1 MKEAFEIARI
11 IQKSLKGK
19 LSESE
24 EKLLSDWRK
33 VSEENEHAFQ
43 RMISEDF
50 YTVGMEKLETY
61 DYRVAYGRFLQKK
74 YQRRRKR
81 RFLIS
86 MARVAAVALPFVMA
100 VVLYVGLNREEEQT
114 LRPSLASNILP
125 GTSKAVLT
133 LANGQMIPLGKET
146 TDSTIITDGTQI
158 SASGSGITYADG
170 GESEAVVYNKL
181 DIPRGGEFCLT
192 LSDGT
197 RVWLNSETS
206 IQYPVVFGT
215 KERRVFIQGEAYFE
229 VAKDAKKPFTVQFMS
244 SSVTVLGTSF
254 NIRAY
259 PEEKQSQTTLA
270 EGSVR
275 IYSPGSS
282 MLLKPGE
289 QAEVKALSGEMV
301 KKEVE
306 VKTFTS
312 WKDGRFVFE
321 QEPLENIMRTLE
333 RWYDI
338 RVIFR
343 DEGAKRISLSGNL
356 KRYGDFSQVMNM
368 LQMTGDV
375 RFELSVTFI
384 LRQTE
389 AHNNST
395 RSGEK

>member
-24 EKLLSDWRK
+24 ERQLSGWRK
-33 VSEENEHAFQ
+33 VSDENERAFQ

-50 YTVGMEKLETY
+50 YTIGMEKLEMY
-61 DYRVAYGRFLQKK
+61 DSRVAYGRFLQKK
-74 YQRRRKR
+74 YQQRRKR
-81 RFLIS
+81 RFLIN
-86 MARVAAVALPFVMA
+86 MARVAAVALPFVIA
-100 VVLYVGLNREEEQT
+100 LVLYVGLNREEEQMV
-114 LRPSLASNILP
+114 RPSLASNILP

-133 LANGQMIPLGKET
+133 LANGQMIPLGKEA

-158 SASGSGITYADG
+158 SASGSGVTYASG
-170 GESEAVVYNKL
+170 VESESVVYNKL
-181 DIPRGGEFCLT
+181 EIPRGGEFCLT

-206 IQYPVVFGT
+206 IQYPVAFGA
-215 KERRVFIQGEAYFE
+215 KERRVFVQGEAYFE
-229 VAKDAKKPFTVQFMS
+229 VAKDANKPFTVQFMS

-259 PEEKQSQTTLA
+259 PEEKRSQTTLA

-289 QAEVKALSGEMV
+289 QAEVSALSGEMV
-301 KKEVE
+301 KQEVE
-306 VKTFTS
+306 VKNFTS

-321 QEPLENIMRTLE
+321 QQPLEDIMRTLE

-338 RVIFR
+338 RVIFE
-343 DEGAKRISLSGNL
+343 DEGAKRISLSGNM
-356 KRYGDFSQVMNM
+356 KRYGDFSQVMKM

-375 RFELSVTFI
+375 RFELHGNDVYIT
-384 LRQTE
+384 TE
-389 AHNNST
+389 
-395 RSGEK
+395 

>member
-24 EKLLSDWRK
+24 ERQLSGWRK
-33 VSEENEHAFQ
+33 VSDENERAFQ

-50 YTVGMEKLETY
+50 YTIGMEKLEMY
-61 DYRVAYGRFLQKK
+61 DSRVAYGRFLQKK
-74 YQRRRKR
+74 YQQRRKR
-81 RFLIS
+81 RFLIN
-86 MARVAAVALPFVMA
+86 MARVAAVALPFVIA
-100 VVLYVGLNREEEQT
+100 LVLYVGLNREEEQMV
-114 LRPSLASNILP
+114 RPSLASNILP

-133 LANGQMIPLGKET
+133 LANGQMIPLGKEA
-146 TDSTIITDGTQI
+146 TDSTIITDGTLI
-158 SASGSGITYADG
+158 SASGSGVTYASG
-170 GESEAVVYNKL
+170 VESESVVYNKL
-181 DIPRGGEFCLT
+181 EIPRGGEFCLT

-206 IQYPVVFGT
+206 IQYPVAFGA
-215 KERRVFIQGEAYFE
+215 KERRVFVQGEAYFE

-259 PEEKQSQTTLA
+259 PEEKRSQTTLA

-289 QAEVKALSGEMV
+289 QAEVSALSGEMV
-301 KKEVE
+301 KQEVE
-306 VKTFTS
+306 VKNFTS

-321 QEPLENIMRTLE
+321 QQPLEYIMRTLE

-338 RVIFR
+338 RVIFK
-343 DEGAKRISLSGNL
+343 DEGAKRISLSGNM
-356 KRYGDFSQVMNM
+356 KRYGDFSQVMKM

-375 RFELSVTFI
+375 RFELHGNDVYIT
-384 LRQTE
+384 TE
-389 AHNNST
+389 
-395 RSGEK
+395 

>member
-74 YQRRRKR
+74 YQRRRTR

-375 RFELSVTFI
+375 RFELHGNDVYIT
-384 LRQTE
+384 TE
-389 AHNNST
+389 
-395 RSGEK
+395 

>member
-24 EKLLSDWRK
+24 ERQLSGWRK
-33 VSEENEHAFQ
+33 VSDENERAFQ

-50 YTVGMEKLETY
+50 YTIGMEKLEMY
-61 DYRVAYGRFLQKK
+61 DSRVAYGRFLQKK
-74 YQRRRKR
+74 YQQRRKR
-81 RFLIS
+81 RFLIN
-86 MARVAAVALPFVMA
+86 MARVAAVALPFVIA
-100 VVLYVGLNREEEQT
+100 LVLYVGLNREEEQMV
-114 LRPSLASNILP
+114 RPSLASNILP

-133 LANGQMIPLGKET
+133 LANGQMIPLGKEA

-158 SASGSGITYADG
+158 SASGSGVTYASG
-170 GESEAVVYNKL
+170 VESESVVYNKL
-181 DIPRGGEFCLT
+181 EIPRGGEFCLT

-206 IQYPVVFGT
+206 IQYPVAFGA
-215 KERRVFIQGEAYFE
+215 KERRVFVQGEAYFE

-254 NIRAY
+254 NNRAY
-259 PEEKQSQTTLA
+259 PEEKRSQTTLA

-289 QAEVKALSGEMV
+289 QAEVSALSGEMV
-301 KKEVE
+301 KQEVE
-306 VKTFTS
+306 VKNFTS

-321 QEPLENIMRTLE
+321 QQPLEDIMRTLE

-338 RVIFR
+338 RVIFK
-343 DEGAKRISLSGNL
+343 DEGAKRISLSGNM
-356 KRYGDFSQVMNM
+356 KRYGDFSQVMKM

-375 RFELSVTFI
+375 RFELHGNDVYIT
-384 LRQTE
+384 TE
-389 AHNNST
+389 
-395 RSGEK
+395 

>member
-81 RFLIS
+81 KFLIS

-114 LRPSLASNILP
+114 LRPSLTSNILP

-133 LANGQMIPLGKET
+133 LANGQIIPLGKEI

-158 SASGSGITYADG
+158 SASGSGITYVGG
-170 GESEAVVYNKL
+170 GESDAVVYNKL
-181 DIPRGGEFCLT
+181 EIPRGGEFCLT

-229 VAKDAKKPFTVQFMS
+229 VAKDTKKPFTVQFMS

-282 MLLKPGE
+282 ILLKPGE
-289 QAEVKALSGEMV
+289 QAEVNALSGEMV

-375 RFELSVTFI
+375 RFELHGNDVYIT
-384 LRQTE
+384 TE
-389 AHNNST
+389 
-395 RSGEK
+395 

>member
-1 MKEAFEIARI
+1 MVKEFKMKEAFEIARI

-24 EKLLSDWRK
+24 ERQLSGWRK
-33 VSEENEHAFQ
+33 VSDENERAFQ

-50 YTVGMEKLETY
+50 YTIGMEKLEMY
-61 DYRVAYGRFLQKK
+61 DSRVAYGRFLQKK
-74 YQRRRKR
+74 YQQRRKR
-81 RFLIS
+81 RFLIN
-86 MARVAAVALPFVMA
+86 MARVAAVALPFVIA
-100 VVLYVGLNREEEQT
+100 LVLYVGLNREEEQMV
-114 LRPSLASNILP
+114 RPSLASNILP

-133 LANGQMIPLGKET
+133 LANGQMIPLGKEA

-158 SASGSGITYADG
+158 SASGSGVTYASG
-170 GESEAVVYNKL
+170 VESESVVYNKL
-181 DIPRGGEFCLT
+181 EIPRGGEFCLT

-206 IQYPVVFGT
+206 IQYPVAFGA
-215 KERRVFIQGEAYFE
+215 KERRVFVQGEAYFE

-259 PEEKQSQTTLA
+259 PEEKRSQTTLA

-289 QAEVKALSGEMV
+289 QAEVSALSGEMV
-301 KKEVE
+301 KQEVE
-306 VKTFTS
+306 VKNFTS

-321 QEPLENIMRTLE
+321 QQPLEDIMRTLE

-338 RVIFR
+338 RVIFK
-343 DEGAKRISLSGNL
+343 DEGAKRISLSGNM
-356 KRYGDFSQVMNM
+356 KRYGDFSQVMKM

-375 RFELSVTFI
+375 RFELHGNDVYIT
-384 LRQTE
+384 TE
-389 AHNNST
+389 
-395 RSGEK
+395 

>member
-24 EKLLSDWRK
+24 ERQLSGWRK
-33 VSEENEHAFQ
+33 VSDENERAFQ

-61 DYRVAYGRFLQKK
+61 DYRVAYGRFLQRK
-74 YQRRRKR
+74 YQQRRKR
-81 RFLIS
+81 RFLINVG
-86 MARVAAVALPFVMA
+86 RVAAVALPFIIA
-100 VVLYVGLNREEEQT
+100 LVLYVGLNREEEQMV
-114 LRPSLASNILP
+114 RPSLASNILP

-133 LANGQMIPLGKET
+133 LANGQMIPLGKEA

-158 SASGSGITYADG
+158 SASGSGVTYASG
-170 GESEAVVYNKL
+170 VESESVVYNKL
-181 DIPRGGEFCLT
+181 EIPRGGEFCLT

-206 IQYPVVFGT
+206 IQYPVAFGA
-215 KERRVFIQGEAYFE
+215 KERRVFVQGEAYFE
-229 VAKDAKKPFTVQFMS
+229 VAKDANKPFTVQFMS

-259 PEEKQSQTTLA
+259 PEEKRSQTTLA

-289 QAEVKALSGEMV
+289 QAEVSALSGEMV
-301 KKEVE
+301 KQEVE
-306 VKTFTS
+306 VKNFTS

-321 QEPLENIMRTLE
+321 QQPLEDIMRTLE

-338 RVIFR
+338 RVIFK
-343 DEGAKRISLSGNL
+343 DEGAKRISLSGNM
-356 KRYGDFSQVMNM
+356 KRYGDFSQVMKM

-375 RFELSVTFI
+375 RFELHGNDVYIT
-384 LRQTE
+384 TE
-389 AHNNST
+389 
-395 RSGEK
+395 

>member
-24 EKLLSDWRK
+24 ERQLSGWRK
-33 VSEENEHAFQ
+33 VSDENERAFQ

-50 YTVGMEKLETY
+50 YTIGMEKLEMY
-61 DYRVAYGRFLQKK
+61 DSRVAYGRFLQKK
-74 YQRRRKR
+74 YQQRRKR
-81 RFLIS
+81 RFLIN
-86 MARVAAVALPFVMA
+86 MARVAAVALPFVIA
-100 VVLYVGLNREEEQT
+100 LVLYVGLNREEEQMV
-114 LRPSLASNILP
+114 RPSLASNILP

-133 LANGQMIPLGKET
+133 LANGQMIPLGKEA

-158 SASGSGITYADG
+158 SASGSGVTYASG
-170 GESEAVVYNKL
+170 VESESVVYNKL
-181 DIPRGGEFCLT
+181 EIPRGGEFCLT

-206 IQYPVVFGT
+206 IQYPVAFGA
-215 KERRVFIQGEAYFE
+215 KERRVFVQGEAYFE
-229 VAKDAKKPFTVQFMS
+229 VAKDANKPFTVQFMS

-259 PEEKQSQTTLA
+259 PEEKRSQTTLA

-289 QAEVKALSGEMV
+289 QAEVSALSGEMV
-301 KKEVE
+301 KQEVE
-306 VKTFTS
+306 VKNFTS

-321 QEPLENIMRTLE
+321 QQPLEDIMRTLE

-338 RVIFR
+338 RVVFK
-343 DEGAKRISLSGNL
+343 DEEAKRISLSGDL
-356 KRYGDFSQVMNM
+356 RRYDNFSRVVEM
-368 LQMTGDV
+368 LGLTGDA
-375 RFELSVTFI
+375 RFEIKGNDVYIT
-384 LRQTE
+384 TE
-389 AHNNST
+389 
-395 RSGEK
+395 

>member
-11 IQKSLKGK
+11 IQKSLKGR

-33 VSEENEHAFQ
+33 VSDENEHAFQ

-158 SASGSGITYADG
+158 SASGSGVTYASG
-170 GESEAVVYNKL
+170 VESESVVYNKL
-181 DIPRGGEFCLT
+181 EIPRGGEFCLT

-206 IQYPVVFGT
+206 IQYPVAFGA
-215 KERRVFIQGEAYFE
+215 KERRVFVQGEAYFE
-229 VAKDAKKPFTVQFMS
+229 VAKDANKPFTVQFMS

-259 PEEKQSQTTLA
+259 PEEKRSQTTLA

-289 QAEVKALSGEMV
+289 QAEVSALSGEMV
-301 KKEVE
+301 KQEVE
-306 VKTFTS
+306 VKNFTS

-321 QEPLENIMRTLE
+321 QQPLEDIMRTLE

-338 RVIFR
+338 RVIFK
-343 DEGAKRISLSGNL
+343 DEGAKRISLSGNM
-356 KRYGDFSQVMNM
+356 KRYGDFSQVMKM

-375 RFELSVTFI
+375 RFELHGNDVYIT
-384 LRQTE
+384 TE
-389 AHNNST
+389 
-395 RSGEK
+395 

>member
-24 EKLLSDWRK
+24 ERQLSGWRK
-33 VSEENEHAFQ
+33 VSDENERAFQ

-50 YTVGMEKLETY
+50 YTIGMEKLEMY
-61 DYRVAYGRFLQKK
+61 DSRVAYGRFLQKK
-74 YQRRRKR
+74 YQQRRKR
-81 RFLIS
+81 RFLIN
-86 MARVAAVALPFVMA
+86 MARGAAVALPFVIA
-100 VVLYVGLNREEEQT
+100 LVLYVGLNREEEQMV
-114 LRPSLASNILP
+114 RPSLASNILP

-133 LANGQMIPLGKET
+133 LANGQMIPLGKEA

-158 SASGSGITYADG
+158 SASGSGVTYASG
-170 GESEAVVYNKL
+170 VESESVVYNKL
-181 DIPRGGEFCLT
+181 EIPRGGEFCLT

-206 IQYPVVFGT
+206 IQYPVAFGA
-215 KERRVFIQGEAYFE
+215 KERRVFVQGEAYFE

-259 PEEKQSQTTLA
+259 PEEKRSQTTLA

-289 QAEVKALSGEMV
+289 QAEVSALSGEMV
-301 KKEVE
+301 KQEVE
-306 VKTFTS
+306 VKNFTS

-321 QEPLENIMRTLE
+321 QQPLEDIMRTLE

-338 RVIFR
+338 RVIFK
-343 DEGAKRISLSGNL
+343 DEGAKRISLSGNM
-356 KRYGDFSQVMNM
+356 KRYGDFSQVMKM

-375 RFELSVTFI
+375 RFELHGNDVYIT
-384 LRQTE
+384 TE
-389 AHNNST
+389 
-395 RSGEK
+395 

>member
-24 EKLLSDWRK
+24 ERQLSGWRK
-33 VSEENEHAFQ
+33 VSDENERAFQ

-50 YTVGMEKLETY
+50 YTIGMEKLEMY
-61 DYRVAYGRFLQKK
+61 DSRVAYGRFLQKK
-74 YQRRRKR
+74 YQQRRKR
-81 RFLIS
+81 RFLIN
-86 MARVAAVALPFVMA
+86 MARVAAVALPFVIA
-100 VVLYVGLNREEEQT
+100 LVLYVGLNREEEQMV
-114 LRPSLASNILP
+114 RPSLASNILP

-133 LANGQMIPLGKET
+133 LANGQMIPLGKEA

-158 SASGSGITYADG
+158 SASGSGVTYASG
-170 GESEAVVYNKL
+170 VESESVVYNKL
-181 DIPRGGEFCLT
+181 EIPRGGEFCLT

-206 IQYPVVFGT
+206 IQYPVAFGA
-215 KERRVFIQGEAYFE
+215 KERRVFVQGEAYFE
-229 VAKDAKKPFTVQFMS
+229 VAKDANKPFTVQFMS

-259 PEEKQSQTTLA
+259 PEEKRSQTTLA

-275 IYSPGSS
+275 IYSPGSL

-289 QAEVKALSGEMV
+289 QAEVSALSGEMV
-301 KKEVE
+301 KQEVE
-306 VKTFTS
+306 VKNFTS

-321 QEPLENIMRTLE
+321 QQQLEYIMRTLE

-338 RVIFR
+338 RVIFK
-343 DEGAKRISLSGNL
+343 DEGAKRISLSGNM
-356 KRYGDFSQVMNM
+356 KRYGDFSQVMKM

-375 RFELSVTFI
+375 RFELHGNDVYIT
-384 LRQTE
+384 TE
-389 AHNNST
+389 
-395 RSGEK
+395 

>member
-24 EKLLSDWRK
+24 ERQLSGWRK
-33 VSEENEHAFQ
+33 VSDENERAFQ

-50 YTVGMEKLETY
+50 YTIGMEKLEMY
-61 DYRVAYGRFLQKK
+61 DSRVAYGRFLQKK
-74 YQRRRKR
+74 YQQRRKR
-81 RFLIS
+81 RFLIN
-86 MARVAAVALPFVMA
+86 MARVAAVALPFVIA
-100 VVLYVGLNREEEQT
+100 LVLYVGLNREEEQMV
-114 LRPSLASNILP
+114 RPSLASNILP

-133 LANGQMIPLGKET
+133 LANGQMIPLGKEA

-158 SASGSGITYADG
+158 SASGSGVTYASG
-170 GESEAVVYNKL
+170 VESESVVYNKL
-181 DIPRGGEFCLT
+181 EIPRGGEFCLT

-206 IQYPVVFGT
+206 IQYPVAFGA
-215 KERRVFIQGEAYFE
+215 KERRVFVQGEAYFE
-229 VAKDAKKPFTVQFMS
+229 VAKDANKPFTVQFMS
-244 SSVTVLGTSF
+244 SSVTVLGTTF

-259 PEEKQSQTTLA
+259 PEEKRSQTTLA

-289 QAEVKALSGEMV
+289 QAAVSALSGEMV
-301 KKEVE
+301 KQEVE
-306 VKTFTS
+306 VKNFTS

-321 QEPLENIMRTLE
+321 QQPLEDIMRTLE

-338 RVIFR
+338 RVIFK
-343 DEGAKRISLSGNL
+343 DEGAKRISLSGNM
-356 KRYGDFSQVMNM
+356 KRYGDFSQVMKM

-375 RFELSVTFI
+375 RFELHGNDVYIT
-384 LRQTE
+384 TE
-389 AHNNST
+389 
-395 RSGEK
+395 

>member
-24 EKLLSDWRK
+24 ERQLSGWRK
-33 VSEENEHAFQ
+33 VSDENERAFQ

-50 YTVGMEKLETY
+50 YTIGMEKLEMY
-61 DYRVAYGRFLQKK
+61 DSRVAYGRFLQKK
-74 YQRRRKR
+74 YQQRRKR
-81 RFLIS
+81 RFLIN
-86 MARVAAVALPFVMA
+86 MARVAAVALPFVIA
-100 VVLYVGLNREEEQT
+100 LVLYVGLNREEEQMV
-114 LRPSLASNILP
+114 RPSLASNILP

-133 LANGQMIPLGKET
+133 LANGQMIPLGKEA

-158 SASGSGITYADG
+158 SASGSGVTYASG
-170 GESEAVVYNKL
+170 VESESVVYNKL
-181 DIPRGGEFCLT
+181 EIPRGGEFCLT

-206 IQYPVVFGT
+206 IQYPVAFGA
-215 KERRVFIQGEAYFE
+215 KERRVFVQGEAYFE
-229 VAKDAKKPFTVQFMS
+229 VAKDANKPFTVQFMS

-259 PEEKQSQTTLA
+259 PEEKRSQTTLA

-289 QAEVKALSGEMV
+289 QAEVSALSGEMV
-301 KKEVE
+301 KQEVE
-306 VKTFTS
+306 VKNFTS

-321 QEPLENIMRTLE
+321 QQPLEDIMRTLE

-338 RVIFR
+338 RVIFK
-343 DEGAKRISLSGNL
+343 DEGAKRISLSGNM
-356 KRYGDFSQVMNM
+356 KRYGDFSQVMKM

-375 RFELSVTFI
+375 RFELHGNDVYIT
-384 LRQTE
+384 TE
-389 AHNNST
+389 
-395 RSGEK
+395 

>member
-24 EKLLSDWRK
+24 ERQLSGWRK
-33 VSEENEHAFQ
+33 VSDENERAFQ

-50 YTVGMEKLETY
+50 YTIGMEKLEMY
-61 DYRVAYGRFLQKK
+61 DSRVAYGRFLQKK
-74 YQRRRKR
+74 YQQRRKR
-81 RFLIS
+81 RFLIN
-86 MARVAAVALPFVMA
+86 MARVAAVALPFVIA
-100 VVLYVGLNREEEQT
+100 LVLYVGLNREEEQMV
-114 LRPSLASNILP
+114 RPSLASNILP

-133 LANGQMIPLGKET
+133 LANGQMIPLGKEA

-158 SASGSGITYADG
+158 SASGSGVTYASG
-170 GESEAVVYNKL
+170 VESESVVYNKL
-181 DIPRGGEFCLT
+181 EIPRGGEFCLT

-206 IQYPVVFGT
+206 IQYPVAFGA
-215 KERRVFIQGEAYFE
+215 KERRVFVQGEAYFE
-229 VAKDAKKPFTVQFMS
+229 VAKDANKLFTVQFMS

-259 PEEKQSQTTLA
+259 PEEKRSQTTLA

-289 QAEVKALSGEMV
+289 QAEVSALSGEMV
-301 KKEVE
+301 KQEVE
-306 VKTFTS
+306 VKNFTS

-321 QEPLENIMRTLE
+321 QQPLEDIMRTLE

-338 RVIFR
+338 RVIFK
-343 DEGAKRISLSGNL
+343 DEGAKRISLSGNM
-356 KRYGDFSQVMNM
+356 KRYGDFSQVMKM

-375 RFELSVTFI
+375 RFELHGNDVYIT
-384 LRQTE
+384 TE
-389 AHNNST
+389 
-395 RSGEK
+395 

>member
-24 EKLLSDWRK
+24 ERQLSGWRK
-33 VSEENEHAFQ
+33 VSDENERAFQ

-50 YTVGMEKLETY
+50 YTIGMEKLEMY
-61 DYRVAYGRFLQKK
+61 DSRVAYGRVVQKK
-74 YQRRRKR
+74 DQQRRKR
-81 RFLIS
+81 RFLIN
-86 MARVAAVALPFVMA
+86 MARVAAVALPFVIA
-100 VVLYVGLNREEEQT
+100 LVLYVGLNREEEQMV
-114 LRPSLASNILP
+114 RPSLASNILP

-133 LANGQMIPLGKET
+133 LANGQMIPLGKEA

-158 SASGSGITYADG
+158 SASGSGVTYASG
-170 GESEAVVYNKL
+170 VESESVVYNKL
-181 DIPRGGEFCLT
+181 EIPRGGEFCLT

-206 IQYPVVFGT
+206 IQYPVAFGA
-215 KERRVFIQGEAYFE
+215 KERRVFVQGEAYFE
-229 VAKDAKKPFTVQFMS
+229 VAKDANKPFTVQFMS

-259 PEEKQSQTTLA
+259 PEEKRSQTTLA

-289 QAEVKALSGEMV
+289 QAEVSALSGEMV
-301 KKEVE
+301 KQEVE
-306 VKTFTS
+306 VKNFTS

-321 QEPLENIMRTLE
+321 QQPLEDIMRTLE

-338 RVIFR
+338 RVIFK
-343 DEGAKRISLSGNL
+343 DEGAKRISLSGNM
-356 KRYGDFSQVMNM
+356 KRYGDFSQVMKM

-375 RFELSVTFI
+375 RFELHGNDVYIT
-384 LRQTE
+384 TE
-389 AHNNST
+389 
-395 RSGEK
+395 

>member
-24 EKLLSDWRK
+24 ERQLSGWRK
-33 VSEENEHAFQ
+33 VSDENERAFQ

-50 YTVGMEKLETY
+50 YTIGMEKLEMY
-61 DYRVAYGRFLQKK
+61 DSRVAYGRFLQKK
-74 YQRRRKR
+74 YQQRRKR
-81 RFLIS
+81 RFLIN
-86 MARVAAVALPFVMA
+86 MARVAAVALPFVIA
-100 VVLYVGLNREEEQT
+100 LVLYVGLNREEEQMV
-114 LRPSLASNILP
+114 RPSLASNILP

-133 LANGQMIPLGKET
+133 LANGQMIPLGKEA

-158 SASGSGITYADG
+158 SASGSGVTYASG
-170 GESEAVVYNKL
+170 VESESVVYNKL
-181 DIPRGGEFCLT
+181 EIPRGGEFCLT

-206 IQYPVVFGT
+206 IQYPVAFGA
-215 KERRVFIQGEAYFE
+215 KERRVFVQGEAYFE
-229 VAKDAKKPFTVQFMS
+229 VAKDANKPFTVQFMS

-259 PEEKQSQTTLA
+259 PEEKRSQTTLA

-289 QAEVKALSGEMV
+289 QAEVSALSGEMV
-301 KKEVE
+301 KQEVE
-306 VKTFTS
+306 VKNFTS

-321 QEPLENIMRTLE
+321 QQPLEYIMRTLE

-338 RVIFR
+338 RVIFK
-343 DEGAKRISLSGNL
+343 DEGAKRISLSGNM

-375 RFELSVTFI
+375 RFELHGNDVYIT
-384 LRQTE
+384 TE
-389 AHNNST
+389 
-395 RSGEK
+395 

>member
-24 EKLLSDWRK
+24 ERQLSGWRK
-33 VSEENEHAFQ
+33 VSDENERAFQ

-50 YTVGMEKLETY
+50 YTIGMEKLEMY
-61 DYRVAYGRFLQKK
+61 DSRVAYGRFLQKK
-74 YQRRRKR
+74 YQQRRKR
-81 RFLIS
+81 RFLIN
-86 MARVAAVALPFVMA
+86 MTRVAAVALPFVIA
-100 VVLYVGLNREEEQT
+100 LVLYVGLNREEEQMV
-114 LRPSLASNILP
+114 RPSLASNILP

-133 LANGQMIPLGKET
+133 LANGQMIPLGKEA

-158 SASGSGITYADG
+158 SASGSGVTYASG
-170 GESEAVVYNKL
+170 VESESVVYNKL
-181 DIPRGGEFCLT
+181 EIPRGGEFCLT

-206 IQYPVVFGT
+206 IQYPVAFGA
-215 KERRVFIQGEAYFE
+215 KERRVFVQGEAYFE
-229 VAKDAKKPFTVQFMS
+229 VAKDANKPFTVQFMS

-259 PEEKQSQTTLA
+259 PEEKRSQTTLA

-289 QAEVKALSGEMV
+289 QAEVSALSGEMV
-301 KKEVE
+301 KQEVE
-306 VKTFTS
+306 VKNFTS

-321 QEPLENIMRTLE
+321 QQPLEDIMRTLE

-338 RVIFR
+338 RVIFK
-343 DEGAKRISLSGNL
+343 DEGAKRISLSGNM
-356 KRYGDFSQVMNM
+356 KRYGDFSQVMKM

-375 RFELSVTFI
+375 RFELHGNDVYIT
-384 LRQTE
+384 TE
-389 AHNNST
+389 
-395 RSGEK
+395 

>member
-24 EKLLSDWRK
+24 ERQLSGWRK
-33 VSEENEHAFQ
+33 VSDENERAFQ

-50 YTVGMEKLETY
+50 YTIGMEKLEMY
-61 DYRVAYGRFLQKK
+61 DSRVAYGRFLQKK
-74 YQRRRKR
+74 YQQRRKR
-81 RFLIS
+81 RFLIN
-86 MARVAAVALPFVMA
+86 MARVAAVALPFVIA
-100 VVLYVGLNREEEQT
+100 LVLYVGLNREEEQMV
-114 LRPSLASNILP
+114 RPSSNILP

-133 LANGQMIPLGKET
+133 LANGQMIPLGKEA

-158 SASGSGITYADG
+158 SASGSGVTYASG
-170 GESEAVVYNKL
+170 VESESVVYNKL
-181 DIPRGGEFCLT
+181 EIPRGGEFCLT

-206 IQYPVVFGT
+206 IQYPVAFGA
-215 KERRVFIQGEAYFE
+215 KERRVFVQGEAYFE

-259 PEEKQSQTTLA
+259 PEEKRSQTTLA

-289 QAEVKALSGEMV
+289 QAEVSALSGEMV
-301 KKEVE
+301 KQEVE
-306 VKTFTS
+306 VKNFTS

-321 QEPLENIMRTLE
+321 QQPLEDIMRTLE

-338 RVIFR
+338 RVIFK
-343 DEGAKRISLSGNL
+343 DEGAKRISLSGNM
-356 KRYGDFSQVMNM
+356 KRYGDFSQVMKM

-375 RFELSVTFI
+375 RFELHGNDVYIT
-384 LRQTE
+384 TE
-389 AHNNST
+389 
-395 RSGEK
+395 

>member
-24 EKLLSDWRK
+24 ERQLSGWRK
-33 VSEENEHAFQ
+33 VSDENERAFQ

-50 YTVGMEKLETY
+50 YTLGMEKLEMY
-61 DYRVAYGRFLQKK
+61 DSRVAYGRFLQKK
-74 YQRRRKR
+74 YQQRRKR
-81 RFLIS
+81 RFLIN
-86 MARVAAVALPFVMA
+86 MARVAAVALPFVIA
-100 VVLYVGLNREEEQT
+100 LVLYVGLNREEEQMV
-114 LRPSLASNILP
+114 RPSLASNILP

-133 LANGQMIPLGKET
+133 LANGQMIPLGKEA

-158 SASGSGITYADG
+158 SASGSGVTYASG
-170 GESEAVVYNKL
+170 VESESVVYNKL
-181 DIPRGGEFCLT
+181 EIPRGGEFCLT

-206 IQYPVVFGT
+206 IQYPVAFGA
-215 KERRVFIQGEAYFE
+215 KERRVFVQGEAYFE

-259 PEEKQSQTTLA
+259 PEEKRSQTTLA

-289 QAEVKALSGEMV
+289 QAEVSALSGEMV
-301 KKEVE
+301 KQEVE
-306 VKTFTS
+306 VKNFTS

-321 QEPLENIMRTLE
+321 QQPLEDIMRTLE

-338 RVIFR
+338 RVIFK
-343 DEGAKRISLSGNL
+343 DEGAKRISLSGNM
-356 KRYGDFSQVMNM
+356 KRYGDFSQVMKM

-375 RFELSVTFI
+375 RFELHGNDVYIT
-384 LRQTE
+384 TE
-389 AHNNST
+389 
-395 RSGEK
+395 

>member
-24 EKLLSDWRK
+24 ERQLSGWRK
-33 VSEENEHAFQ
+33 VSDENERAFQ

-50 YTVGMEKLETY
+50 YTIGMEKLEMY
-61 DYRVAYGRFLQKK
+61 DSRVAYGRFLQKK
-74 YQRRRKR
+74 YQQRRKR
-81 RFLIS
+81 RFLIN
-86 MARVAAVALPFVMA
+86 MARVAAVALPFVIA
-100 VVLYVGLNREEEQT
+100 LVLYVGLNREEEQMV
-114 LRPSLASNILP
+114 RPSLASNILP

-133 LANGQMIPLGKET
+133 LANGQMIPLGKEA

-158 SASGSGITYADG
+158 SASGSGVTYASG
-170 GESEAVVYNKL
+170 VESESVVYNKL
-181 DIPRGGEFCLT
+181 EIPRGGEFCLT

-197 RVWLNSETS
+197 RVWVNSETS
-206 IQYPVVFGT
+206 IQYPVAFGA
-215 KERRVFIQGEAYFE
+215 KERRVFVQGEAYFE
-229 VAKDAKKPFTVQFMS
+229 VAKDANKPFTVQFMS

-259 PEEKQSQTTLA
+259 PEEKRSQTTLA

-289 QAEVKALSGEMV
+289 QAEVSALSGEMV
-301 KKEVE
+301 KQEVE
-306 VKTFTS
+306 VKNFTS

-321 QEPLENIMRTLE
+321 QQPLEDIMRTLE

-338 RVIFR
+338 RVIFK
-343 DEGAKRISLSGNL
+343 DEGAKRISLSGNM
-356 KRYGDFSQVMNM
+356 KRYGDFSQVMKM

-375 RFELSVTFI
+375 RFELHGNDVYIT
-384 LRQTE
+384 TE
-389 AHNNST
+389 
-395 RSGEK
+395 

>member
-24 EKLLSDWRK
+24 ERQLSGWRK
-33 VSEENEHAFQ
+33 VSDENERAFQ

-50 YTVGMEKLETY
+50 YTIGMEKLEMY
-61 DYRVAYGRFLQKK
+61 DSRVAYGRFLQKK
-74 YQRRRKR
+74 YQQRRKR
-81 RFLIS
+81 RFLIN
-86 MARVAAVALPFVMA
+86 MARVAAVALPFVIA
-100 VVLYVGLNREEEQT
+100 LVLYVGLNREEEQMV
-114 LRPSLASNILP
+114 RPSLASNILP

-133 LANGQMIPLGKET
+133 LANGQMIPLGKEVM
-146 TDSTIITDGTQI
+146 DSTIITDGTQI
-158 SASGSGITYADG
+158 SASGSGVTYASG
-170 GESEAVVYNKL
+170 VESESVVYNKL
-181 DIPRGGEFCLT
+181 EIPRGGEFCLT

-206 IQYPVVFGT
+206 IQYPVAFGA
-215 KERRVFIQGEAYFE
+215 KERRVFVQGEAYFE

-259 PEEKQSQTTLA
+259 PEEKRSQTTLA

-289 QAEVKALSGEMV
+289 QAEVNALSGEMA
-301 KKEVE
+301 KQEVE
-306 VKTFTS
+306 VKNFTS

-321 QEPLENIMRTLE
+321 QQPLEDIMRTLE

-338 RVIFR
+338 RVIFK
-343 DEGAKRISLSGNL
+343 DEGAKRISLSGNM
-356 KRYGDFSQVMNM
+356 KRYGDFSQVMKM

-375 RFELSVTFI
+375 RFELHGNDVYIT
-384 LRQTE
+384 TE
-389 AHNNST
+389 
-395 RSGEK
+395 

>member
-24 EKLLSDWRK
+24 ERQLSGWRK
-33 VSEENEHAFQ
+33 VSDENERAFQ

-50 YTVGMEKLETY
+50 YTIGMEKLEMY
-61 DYRVAYGRFLQKK
+61 DSRVAYGRFLQKK
-74 YQRRRKR
+74 YQQRRKR
-81 RFLIS
+81 RFLIN
-86 MARVAAVALPFVMA
+86 MARVAAVALPFVIA
-100 VVLYVGLNREEEQT
+100 LVLYVGLNREEEQMV
-114 LRPSLASNILP
+114 RPSLASNILP

-133 LANGQMIPLGKET
+133 LANGQMIPLGKEA

-158 SASGSGITYADG
+158 SASGSGVTYASG
-170 GESEAVVYNKL
+170 VESESVVYNKL
-181 DIPRGGEFCLT
+181 EIPRGGEFCLT

-206 IQYPVVFGT
+206 IQYPVAFGA
-215 KERRVFIQGEAYFE
+215 KERRVFVQGEAYFE

-259 PEEKQSQTTLA
+259 PEEKRSQTTLA

-289 QAEVKALSGEMV
+289 QAEVSALSGEMV
-301 KKEVE
+301 KQEVE
-306 VKTFTS
+306 VKNFTS

-321 QEPLENIMRTLE
+321 QQPLEDIMRTLE

-338 RVIFR
+338 RVIFK
-343 DEGAKRISLSGNL
+343 DEGAKRISLSGNM
-356 KRYGDFSQVMNM
+356 KRYGDFSQVMKM

-375 RFELSVTFI
+375 RFELHGNDVYIT
-384 LRQTE
+384 TE
-389 AHNNST
+389 
-395 RSGEK
+395 

>member
-24 EKLLSDWRK
+24 ERQLSGWRK
-33 VSEENEHAFQ
+33 VSDENERAFQ

-50 YTVGMEKLETY
+50 YTIVMEKLEMY
-61 DYRVAYGRFLQKK
+61 DSRVAYGRFLQKK
-74 YQRRRKR
+74 YQQRRKR
-81 RFLIS
+81 RFLIN
-86 MARVAAVALPFVMA
+86 MARVAAVALPFVIA
-100 VVLYVGLNREEEQT
+100 LVLYVGLNREEEQMV
-114 LRPSLASNILP
+114 RPSLASNILP

-133 LANGQMIPLGKET
+133 LANGQMIPLGKEA

-158 SASGSGITYADG
+158 SASGSGVTYASG
-170 GESEAVVYNKL
+170 VESESVVYNKL
-181 DIPRGGEFCLT
+181 EIPRGGEFCLT

-206 IQYPVVFGT
+206 IQYPVAFGA
-215 KERRVFIQGEAYFE
+215 KERRVFVQGEAYFE
-229 VAKDAKKPFTVQFMS
+229 VAKDANKPFTVQFMS

-259 PEEKQSQTTLA
+259 PEEKRSQTTLA

-289 QAEVKALSGEMV
+289 QAEVSALSGEMV
-301 KKEVE
+301 KQEVE
-306 VKTFTS
+306 VKNFTS

-321 QEPLENIMRTLE
+321 QQPLEDIMRTLE

-338 RVIFR
+338 RVIFK
-343 DEGAKRISLSGNL
+343 DEGAKRISLSGNM
-356 KRYGDFSQVMNM
+356 KRYGDFSQVMKM

-375 RFELSVTFI
+375 RFELHGNDVYIT
-384 LRQTE
+384 TE
-389 AHNNST
+389 
-395 RSGEK
+395 

>member
-24 EKLLSDWRK
+24 ERQLSGWRK
-33 VSEENEHAFQ
+33 VSDENERAFQ

-50 YTVGMEKLETY
+50 YTIGMEKLEMY
-61 DYRVAYGRFLQKK
+61 DSRVAYGRFLQKK
-74 YQRRRKR
+74 YQQRRKR
-81 RFLIS
+81 RFLIN
-86 MARVAAVALPFVMA
+86 MARVAAVALPFVIA
-100 VVLYVGLNREEEQT
+100 LVLYVGLNREEEQMV
-114 LRPSLASNILP
+114 RPSLASNILP

-133 LANGQMIPLGKET
+133 LANGQMIPLGKEA

-158 SASGSGITYADG
+158 SASGSGVTYASG
-170 GESEAVVYNKL
+170 VESESVVYNKL
-181 DIPRGGEFCLT
+181 EIPRGGEFCLT

-206 IQYPVVFGT
+206 IQYPVAFGA
-215 KERRVFIQGEAYFE
+215 KERRVFVQGEAYFE

-259 PEEKQSQTTLA
+259 PEEKRSQTTLA

-289 QAEVKALSGEMV
+289 QAEVSALSGEMV
-301 KKEVE
+301 KQEVE
-306 VKTFTS
+306 VKNFTS

-321 QEPLENIMRTLE
+321 QQPLEYIMRTLE

-338 RVIFR
+338 RVIFK
-343 DEGAKRISLSGNL
+343 DEGAKRISLSGNM
-356 KRYGDFSQVMNM
+356 KRYGDFSQVMKM

-375 RFELSVTFI
+375 RFELHGNDVYIT
-384 LRQTE
+384 TE
-389 AHNNST
+389 
-395 RSGEK
+395 

>member
-24 EKLLSDWRK
+24 ERQLSGWRK
-33 VSEENEHAFQ
+33 VSDENERAFE

-50 YTVGMEKLETY
+50 YTIGMEKLEMY
-61 DYRVAYGRFLQKK
+61 DSRVAYGRFLQKK
-74 YQRRRKR
+74 YQQRRKR
-81 RFLIS
+81 RFLIN
-86 MARVAAVALPFVMA
+86 MARVAAVALPFVIA
-100 VVLYVGLNREEEQT
+100 LVLYVGLNREEEQMV
-114 LRPSLASNILP
+114 RPSLASNILP

-133 LANGQMIPLGKET
+133 LANGQMIPLGKEA

-158 SASGSGITYADG
+158 SASGSGVTYASG
-170 GESEAVVYNKL
+170 VESESVVYNKL
-181 DIPRGGEFCLT
+181 EIPRGGEFCLT

-206 IQYPVVFGT
+206 IQYPVAFGA
-215 KERRVFIQGEAYFE
+215 KERRVFVQGEAYFE

-259 PEEKQSQTTLA
+259 PEEKRSQTTLA

-289 QAEVKALSGEMV
+289 QAEVSALSGEMV
-301 KKEVE
+301 KQEVE
-306 VKTFTS
+306 VKNFTS

-321 QEPLENIMRTLE
+321 QQPLEDIMRTLE

-338 RVIFR
+338 RVIFK
-343 DEGAKRISLSGNL
+343 DEGAKRISLSGNM
-356 KRYGDFSQVMNM
+356 KRYGDFSQVMKM

-375 RFELSVTFI
+375 RFELHGNDVYIT
-384 LRQTE
+384 TE
-389 AHNNST
+389 
-395 RSGEK
+395 

>member
-24 EKLLSDWRK
+24 ERQLSGWRK
-33 VSEENEHAFQ
+33 VSDENERAFQ

-50 YTVGMEKLETY
+50 YTIGMEKLEMY
-61 DYRVAYGRFLQKK
+61 DSRVAYGRFLQKK
-74 YQRRRKR
+74 YQQRRKR
-81 RFLIS
+81 RFLIN
-86 MARVAAVALPFVMA
+86 MARVAAVELPFVIA
-100 VVLYVGLNREEEQT
+100 LVLYVGLNREEEQMV
-114 LRPSLASNILP
+114 RPSLASNILP

-133 LANGQMIPLGKET
+133 LANGQMIPLGKEA

-158 SASGSGITYADG
+158 SASGSGVTYASG
-170 GESEAVVYNKL
+170 VESESVVYNKL
-181 DIPRGGEFCLT
+181 EIPRGGEFCLT

-206 IQYPVVFGT
+206 IQYPVAFGA
-215 KERRVFIQGEAYFE
+215 KERRVFVQGEAYFE

-259 PEEKQSQTTLA
+259 QEEKRSQTTLA

-289 QAEVKALSGEMV
+289 QAEVSALSGEMV
-301 KKEVE
+301 KQEVE
-306 VKTFTS
+306 VKNFTS

-321 QEPLENIMRTLE
+321 QQPLEDIMRTLE

-338 RVIFR
+338 RVIFK
-343 DEGAKRISLSGNL
+343 DEGAKRISLSGNM
-356 KRYGDFSQVMNM
+356 KRYGDFSQVMKM

-375 RFELSVTFI
+375 RFELHGNDVYIT
-384 LRQTE
+384 TE
-389 AHNNST
+389 
-395 RSGEK
+395 

>member
-206 IQYPVVFGT
+206 IQYPVAFGA
-215 KERRVFIQGEAYFE
+215 KERRVFVQGEAYFE

-375 RFELSVTFI
+375 RFELHGNDVYIT
-384 LRQTE
+384 TE
-389 AHNNST
+389 
-395 RSGEK
+395 